1 MIGKVHAQRY
11 GKQSSHQS
19 LSKIA
24 LAISCC
30 LAAQFAH
37 AESAQIEQDNS
48 TNPPSLSIEGNEDNS
63 SWLMYGKWGKW
74 TNVTA
79 TSDQKRS
86 DITGIQL
93 TSDSR
98 ESNVFEVVGDT
109 NVYLM
114 GIAKDD
120 GSAGNIEGICI
131 SQGKTDPRIQATF
144 NNVKIYAEST
154 DPQRSRGKGLW
165 IGGMHDISHDDET
178 VHEHP
183 EVAIKGNLDIT
194 AKSLGWAIGIDVGD
208 ELGDSNGHGGGHLT
222 LSGANN
228 TIFVQQTG
236 ALNSEGYLRASAGI
250 LISNQASVD
259 IVGGNTMIKTIT
271 NHAGDQATMQGGV
284 IVDRDASFTS
294 AGSLVI
300 DSTVT
305 DSSKTHTL
313 HGVVTDHYASSAHVA
328 DKGSVAILNGPTSI
342 TLRTNKKTYAYGL
355 AAYGASTI
363 TTNGMVDIALD
374 DSQSTIGGVY
384 EFSGVYA
391 GISFDSGTVAK
402 NSGHVELNRG
412 LRVTLPKGSKFGMRN
427 YYAMKASGEYTKRPK
442 RKPTILANG
451 DELDVYQL
459 QGNLYAEYRGIID
472 LTMANGQSYLTGW
485 ANNND
490 FSSSFAGTIN
500 LALKNGA
507 TWNVISQVNSYNN
520 KVVDNE
526 SMVTS
531 LDLSGGVLNMAY
543 ASRNQ
548 LTDWEEASH
557 RQHLII
563 SGTGSDQGLTGTGGT
578 IWMDVNLADEGTE
591 TDLNLDQIT
600 INGTASGTHQL
611 SVNFINGLGTVAAD
625 KMHSDNWL
633 IAQESGSMTLTGP
646 DGKDAFTGRGMV
658 SMWTARF
665 VPEGEEAKL
674 DEDRE
679 SLDNTSLDKPNNG
692 KGHWYLV
699 RYDKP
704 QTPTD
709 PDNPETPPEISDNIT
724 IGTSASQA
732 MAYLA
737 DLDDLRKRLG
747 EVRYGAQDG
756 AWVKAFSKKD
766 SIDTA
771 SSRGFEQESFGINVG
786 ADRLLGASESSAW
799 LMGASFRYGKSDQ
812 EGFGIG
818 STNGKLEEYSIKGYA
833 SWMHEKGSYAD
844 FVLQAGRYEQELSG
858 LDNTGAGTSRAD
870 YGTWGYG
877 ASIELGHMFSFGE
890 EVDDRQWFNHW
901 FIEPQLQLAYFYA
914 QGADY
919 RTSTGLKVDQEDVD
933 FLTGRAGVV
942 IGKKFN
948 YATIDDLDKR
958 YFQVSL
964 IGGVKHEF
972 LGDDQRISYRG
983 IEGDVASVNAQ
994 AVDGTRF
1001 YYGINADWQVSNDW
1015 RLYAQIDRE
1024 EGDEYTKDYDISV
1037 GLKYAF

>member
-1 MIGKVHAQRY
+1 
-11 GKQSSHQS
+11 
-19 LSKIA
+19 
-24 LAISCC
+24 
-30 LAAQFAH
+30 
-37 AESAQIEQDNS
+37 
-48 TNPPSLSIEGNEDNS
+48 
-63 SWLMYGKWGKW
+63 
-74 TNVTA
+74 
-79 TSDQKRS
+79 
-86 DITGIQL
+86 
-93 TSDSR
+93 
-98 ESNVFEVVGDT
+98 
-109 NVYLM
+109 
-114 GIAKDD
+114 
-120 GSAGNIEGICI
+120 
-131 SQGKTDPRIQATF
+131 
-144 NNVKIYAEST
+144 
-154 DPQRSRGKGLW
+154 
-165 IGGMHDISHDDET
+165 
-178 VHEHP
+178 
-183 EVAIKGNLDIT
+183 
-194 AKSLGWAIGIDVGD
+194 
-208 ELGDSNGHGGGHLT
+208 
-222 LSGANN
+222 
-228 TIFVQQTG
+228 
-236 ALNSEGYLRASAGI
+236 
-250 LISNQASVD
+250 
-259 IVGGNTMIKTIT
+259 
-271 NHAGDQATMQGGV
+271 
-284 IVDRDASFTS
+284 
-294 AGSLVI
+294 
-300 DSTVT
+300 
-305 DSSKTHTL
+305 
-313 HGVVTDHYASSAHVA
+313 
-328 DKGSVAILNGPTSI
+328 
-342 TLRTNKKTYAYGL
+342 
-355 AAYGASTI
+355 
-363 TTNGMVDIALD
+363 
-374 DSQSTIGGVY
+374 
-384 EFSGVYA
+384 
-391 GISFDSGTVAK
+391 
-402 NSGHVELNRG
+402 
-412 LRVTLPKGSKFGMRN
+412 
-427 YYAMKASGEYTKRPK
+427 MKASGEYTKRPK